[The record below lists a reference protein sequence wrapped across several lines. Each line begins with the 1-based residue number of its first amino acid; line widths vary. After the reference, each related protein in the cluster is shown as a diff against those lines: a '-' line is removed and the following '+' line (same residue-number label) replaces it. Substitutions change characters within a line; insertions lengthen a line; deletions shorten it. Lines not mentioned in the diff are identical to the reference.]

1 MHRISALVLGMV
13 PWIVLAV
20 LFPNF
25 LFLFAVLGFAWFA
38 LWFTLWLRVSG
49 TERTAS
55 ANYAATSFSLGD
67 AGVASFGATSND
79 CAPSDGGAA
88 SCDAGGG
95 GGADGS

>member
-20 LFPNF
+20 LFPSF

-38 LWFTLWLRVSG
+38 LWFIVRLREPG

-55 ANYAATSFSLGD
+55 ANDAGTALSLGD

-79 CAPSDGGAA
+79 CAPSDGGA